1 VIVRLNVSHEPSN
14 LNHASGELMTKN
26 DGRKVPE
33 GVLVD
38 VKVCTANP
46 AKAHFDFDLIIATR
60 GLFYLSQ
67 LHISNA
73 WFIFDESFQINSSE
87 STF

>member
-1 VIVRLNVSHEPSN
+1 M
-14 LNHASGELMTKN
+14 AKD
-26 DGRKVPE
+26 DGRKVSE
-33 GVLVD
+33 GILVD

-46 AKAHFDFDLIIATR
+46 TEAHFDFDLIIATR

-67 LHISNA
+67 FHITNA

-87 STF
+87 STVFRVQASACGLGGRQPKG

>member
-1 VIVRLNVSHEPSN
+1 VIVRLNVAYQPTN
-14 LNHASGELMTKN
+14 LNHAPGEFMTKD
-26 DGRKVPE
+26 DGRKVSE
-33 GVLVD
+33 GILVD

-67 LHISNA
+67 LHITNA
-73 WFIFDESFQINSSE
+73 WFIFDESFQIISSE
-87 STF
+87 STI